1 MTDTQRH
8 PLFLTACE
16 SCGGRIRWV
25 HDRPEPHTC
34 PPFRDDTAAT
44 PWRIRNA

>member
-16 SCGGRIRWV
+16 HCGGRIHWV

-34 PPFRDDTAAT
+34 QHNQETKEAA
-44 PWRIRNA
+44 PWKH